1 MPVVNV
7 PRPTWPNTPTQTK
20 SGRVSAYNS
29 RFGTTPP
36 SLAAQAAAGASG
48 IPSVQRPTNPT
59 ANVGF
64 WSQDDRSYYGQ
75 DDDTMKR
82 VQDALMPY
90 WSTARENMKAYLADQ
105 GLVSSTGG
113 ATRMRDEVEMP
124 FAQASN
130 TMYQDILDKQK
141 AAAFAR
147 EQFETESSMNL
158 YNLLWSQF
166 FNQWQLKGTD
176 KGLKAPKDFPL
187 FGDLFGSRY
196 TDPYKSTS
204 GPTGDANTEYVPRY
218 SPNQGKTQ
226 GAKDSDASQAY
237 QNAYLGF
244 LKQQEANDNAQ
255 WKAGFDYTTGQ
266 TENESD
272 PWSIMTDSAIL
283 NLQNNPEAS
292 GVKTLSGDELSQA
305 FYSKF
310 NIDIAS
316 LAAKGDPRAQKLYAL
331 IYGHAYNETASP
343 LAGAAVGSMQPSSA
357 LGDIGSLFGK
367 LGTSAVAV
375 SPVGQV
381 ANSLGGLSGT
391 PSLKDY
397 SKNPVSIWDTLKGIW
412 SK

>member
-1 MPVVNV
+1 MAYVTVGKPGASYSG
-7 PRPTWPNTPTQTK
+7 PNTMSKEDKTA
-20 SGRVSAYNS
+20 AYGN
-29 RFGTTPP
+29 RLTTP
-36 SLAAQAAAGASG
+36 AAVSVYGKPYAPTAAGALD
-48 IPSVQRPTNPT
+48 PTR
-59 ANVGF
+59 
-64 WSQDDRSYYGQ
+64 Q
-75 DDDTMKR
+75 R

-105 GLVSSTGG
+105 GLISSTGG

-196 TDPYKSTS
+196 TDPYKATS

-226 GAKDSDASQAY
+226 GAKDSEASQAY

-266 TENESD
+266 SENESD
-272 PWSIMTDSAIL
+272 PWSIMTDQAII
-283 NLQNNPEAS
+283 NLQNNPEVS
-292 GVKTLSGDELSQA
+292 GVKTMSGDDLAGSFFSRFQ
-305 FYSKF
+305 
-310 NIDIAS
+310 IDIPS
-316 LAAKGDPRAQKLYAL
+316 LASKGDQRALKLYAL
-331 IYGHAYNETASP
+331 IYGHPYGSSSNAQAQAPASNP
-343 LAGAAVGSMQPSSA
+343 WEKYSSLSENANFSPSQFGFGAQANAGAQDKYAGENYDPLGKWWQYPLSQASYA
-357 LGDIGSLFGK
+357 LSYLFGPK
-367 LGTSAVAV
+367 K
-375 SPVGQV
+375 PDF
-381 ANSLGGLSGT
+381 
-391 PSLKDY
+391 K
-397 SKNPVSIWDTLKGIW
+397 
-412 SK
+412 